1 MLDEEVHYLCL
12 WIIGSLTITIGPLH
26 VHIIQKSERNT
37 LFSKISWVDMVG
49 HSMHAGTAEMDQG

>member
-1 MLDEEVHYLCL
+1 ML
-12 WIIGSLTITIGPLH
+12 

-49 HSMHAGTAEMDQG
+49 TICMQGLLLKWIKDDGDVWNERHDEWS